1 MVIMLQTW
9 DGAVPTKT
17 TRKMKTNVAI
27 VKKPFEIG
35 GDESYDAGS
44 EAIILTAFNTKK
56 NMQ

>member
-1 MVIMLQTW
+1 
-9 DGAVPTKT
+9 
-17 TRKMKTNVAI
+17 MKTNVAI
-27 VKKPFEIG
+27 VKKPFEIE

>member
-1 MVIMLQTW
+1 MAIMLQTW
-9 DGAVPTKT
+9 SGAVPTKT

-27 VKKPFEIG
+27 VNKPFEIE
-35 GDESYDAGS
+35 GDESYDVGS